1 MSWQLRIILVIVCI
15 LVCAFTLRKIKK
27 AQMQIEDSL
36 FWIVM
41 SFALVILS
49 IFPGIAEMLS
59 KVLGIESTVNCVF
72 LIMIFIMFLK
82 IFMLSIKISQLE
94 EKLKN
99 LVQRLAIQRNED
111 DEQKKVLFQNQSI
124 DGDKKENNGR

>member
-82 IFMLSIKISQLE
+82 IFMLSANSHFLRPAGPHFPANQGHIKRSALE
-94 EKLKN
+94 
-99 LVQRLAIQRNED
+99 I
-111 DEQKKVLFQNQSI
+111 
-124 DGDKKENNGR
+124 GRARGTPPC

>member
-36 FWIVM
+36 FWIVI

-49 IFPGIAEMLS
+49 IFPEIIEIFS
-59 KVLGIESTVNCVF
+59 KILGIESTVNCVF
-72 LIMIFIMFLK
+72 LIMIFLLFIK
-82 IFMLSIKISQLE
+82 AFMMSIKISQLE

-99 LVQRLAIQRNED
+99 LVQRLAIQRND
-111 DEQKKVLFQNQSI
+111 DEKNTKNILKQQSEN
-124 DGDKKENNGR
+124 DKNI

>member
-27 AQMQIEDSL
+27 AQIQIEDSL
-36 FWIVM
+36 FWIII

-59 KVLGIESTVNCVF
+59 KILGIESTVNCVF
-72 LIMIFIMFLK
+72 LVMIFILFIK

-94 EKLKN
+94 EKIKN

-111 DEQKKVLFQNQSI
+111 EKQKAVLFRDQSI
-124 DGDKKENNGR
+124 DDDKKGV